1 MKLSIWYHPCYHSS
15 INKIRGCE
23 MRDMYNHS
31 IKYKVEYLTVT
42 GGNGDESDKQLEARD
57 RTYLCS
63 CSISEKGLIT
73 LVTKIQF
80 LHAKWYSHSSFRCVF
95 LKNVANS
102 SALMMRKVAWFLF
115 CFHAL
120 SKMLFIC
127 SWLQTFQKTSI
138 SQWCCRL
145 KLPKNLEQRMVK
157 IELRLIWRL
166 PASLPLHK
174 RLPTCALLL
183 NDSK

>member
-1 MKLSIWYHPCYHSS
+1 MNNYHWRKWWWKWQTFRRTRWY
-15 INKIRGCE
+15 ILVLVLNFK
-23 MRDMYNHS
+23 
-31 IKYKVEYLTVT
+31 K
-42 GGNGDESDKQLEARD
+42 
-57 RTYLCS
+57 
-63 CSISEKGLIT
+63 KGLIT

>member
-1 MKLSIWYHPCYHSS
+1 MALLRPNVKEKAKNETYVKKNVVIS
-15 INKIRGCE
+15 
-23 MRDMYNHS
+23 
-31 IKYKVEYLTVT
+31 
-42 GGNGDESDKQLEARD
+42 GNIAQLPGECNLCNVSEQAC
-57 RTYLCS
+57 LCS
-63 CSISEKGLIT
+63 CSISKKGLIT